1 MLDPEEVDSWQFT
14 FNSQKEKIG
23 LNTEDTE
30 AMEKEKTPAGC
41 PVRGQASATKD
52 CIVPLHLAGE
62 LVAELGRS
70 MPRPYKRKSPDLG
83 NRGALFYGNKS
94 TKLSTALSSPSFAK

>member
-23 LNTEDTE
+23 LNTDDTE

-41 PVRGQASATKD
+41 PVRGKPALQKRAR

-70 MPRPYKRKSPDLG
+70 MPRP
-83 NRGALFYGNKS
+83 
-94 TKLSTALSSPSFAK
+94 